1 MSAELPLPPLSS
13 PATAVPVPTSLPPL
27 PALAP
32 QPSLLPATDPPPASP
47 RPRSRLARLARF
59 WPAGV
64 LAVAVVAV
72 ASYVGKSGGRANDVV
87 TAVVIRGDLAVIV
100 TERGELDSVKSV
112 LVRCE
117 VEGEKS
123 KLVEIVSEGTRVT
136 KDEVVAKLD
145 TDELKKQYDLQK
157 VKWKTAEAKAASA
170 LGDLKVQRNK
180 EQSEIDKAKL
190 AWDLAEISLKKYEKR
205 EYQALLNKQQGLVE
219 LAKKELK
226 EAEEN
231 LDFTKNL
238 VRKGFV
244 PVEQLRIQELGVAE
258 KKFKVNQGEDELG
271 VLVEYD
277 RELKVTELKGKAR
290 EAKLEYERTKDSQKA
305 ATEKANN
312 EWDAADIMAKLE
324 DVTLK
329 RIDTQ
334 LARCVIKAPQ
344 DGIVVYF
351 KRYYDEMA
359 RIQPGALLFFQ
370 QPIFTLPDLE
380 HMKVKV
386 KIHESV
392 IKKIG
397 PGQKATLIVDAMTNV
412 PLTGTVKTVGTL
424 AQSEGWRQT
433 VKEYLVEIDID
444 DLPTSAGLKPGMT
457 AETKIHVQTIHDTLM
472 VPVQAVTEFEGKP
485 VCYVGK
491 SKNPERRGVEVGES
505 NDQFIQILSGLTE
518 GEEVALDARSRAAA
532 EVKAARK

>member
-1 MSAELPLPPLSS
+1 MAI
-13 PATAVPVPTSLPPL
+13 
-27 PALAP
+27 
-32 QPSLLPATDPPPASP
+32 
-47 RPRSRLARLARF
+47 
-59 WPAGV
+59 
-64 LAVAVVAV
+64 
-72 ASYVGKSGGRANDVV
+72 ASYVGKSGGRGGDVV
-87 TAVVIRGDLAVIV
+87 TAAVIRGDLAVVVI
-100 TERGELDSVKSV
+100 ERGELDSIKSV

-123 KLVEIVSEGTRVT
+123 KLIEIVPEGTRVG
-136 KDEVVAKLD
+136 KDEVVARLD

-170 LGDLKVQRNK
+170 LGDLKVQQNK
-180 EQSEIDKAKL
+180 EQSEIDKARL
-190 AWDLAEISLKKYEKR
+190 AWDLAKIDLEKYEKR
-205 EYQALLNKQQGLVE
+205 EYQALYNKQKGLVE
-219 LAKKELK
+219 LANKELK

-231 LDFTKNL
+231 LEFTKNL

-258 KKFKVNQGEDELG
+258 KKYKVSQGEDELG

-277 RELKVTELKGKAR
+277 QKRKTTELKGKAK
-290 EAKLEYERTKDSQKA
+290 EAEDEYKRTKDSQKA
-305 ATEKANN
+305 ATEKAKN

-351 KRYYDEMA
+351 KRFYDEMA

-397 PGQKATLIVDAMTNV
+397 PGQKATLIVDAIPNY

-457 AETKIHVQTIHDTLM
+457 AETKIHVQTLHDTLM
-472 VPVQAVTEFEGKP
+472 VPVQAVTEFEGRP

-491 SKNPERRGVEVGES
+491 SKNPERRSVEVGES
-505 NDQFIQILSGLTE
+505 NDQFIQIVSGLTE